1 MPKIIFLWT
10 DLALFA
16 LLLAVLTYA
25 WYVSRS
31 PALRATWARVA
42 RNTPAM
48 CSAVVLLVFVVIG
61 LLDSLHYQPR
71 LPPVAAATSATSAT
85 PATSSTSTTTSTSST
100 STASST
106 SSTKVVAPIYAP
118 KVMSVLDA
126 LLEDTAFARPE
137 KTYSAPLAWLQFTK
151 ESILQEGGEPR
162 RDFPRLRFGGKHLT
176 APEAQWVADIS
187 KRLAAGLLAGL
198 LVACALI
205 VLTLGFAGRGRREI
219 SEIGNEVGSHQR
231 DDLQHAAR
239 SARERA
245 WVSFAHQVWRGETEI
260 PWRAI
265 LITTTLLCL
274 VFGAVFG
281 LASGYHVLGTDRTG
295 NDVLW
300 QALKSIRTAWGIGS
314 LATVAMLP
322 PALIFGISAGYF
334 KGWIDDVIQYLY
346 TTLTSIPGVLLI
358 GACVLMMQVYIDAH
372 PGLFPTS
379 AQRAD
384 LRLFLLCMILGLTGW
399 AGLCRLLRAE
409 ALKLRELEY
418 VQAARAFGISHV
430 RIMAR
435 HLLPNVMH
443 IVLITVVLQFSGL
456 VLYEAVLSYLGIG
469 VDPSMNSFG
478 SMIEK
483 ARLEMSRDPMIWWSL
498 LTAFLFMLTLVL
510 SANLFSDAV
519 RDAFDPRTRVFRPK
533 RFKLGARAL
542 RSSSGAAT
550 ASDAVTTPS
559 TPLSLDTASVASRLN
574 GTTVRTISPIVPTP
588 AAPSVLTVTDLD
600 IAIDTDDQVRLA
612 VKALALT
619 IHRGE
624 TFALVGESGSGKSMT
639 AMALMRLLPEAL
651 RVVNGRIDLQGTDL
665 THLSEAEMRSVR
677 GARAGMIFQEP
688 GTSLNPVMRIGEQIR
703 EPIERHTALRG
714 AQARAR
720 AVQWLGRVGIPDPEV
735 RIDDYPFQFSGGQ
748 KQRIMIAIAL
758 AAEPELLIADEPT
771 TALDVTVQAQVLA
784 LLADIQKELGM
795 AVLLITHDLAVVRH
809 VADTVALMRHSEIVE
824 TAPADQFFI
833 APKHPY
839 ARELFDAIP
848 TFAKRGRALTA
859 QGQGKGRESD
869 FAPPS
874 IIGTVTSSGHTES
887 AAHSERP
894 NIKTAEVLHVD
905 QLQVHYPIRKG
916 LLRRIVAYNKVV
928 QGVSFALHANETLA
942 LVGGSGCGKTTVAK
956 TLLRLLDGSALIKGS
971 AVVEGSNILQAS
983 GATLNALRGQVQIVF
998 QDPFASLDPR
1008 MRVGAILQEGIVAL
1022 RPEWSAAEQAR
1033 RMAYLLER
1041 VGLPANAALRYPHEF
1056 SGGQRQRIAIARAL
1070 AVEPKILILDEP
1082 TSALDV
1088 SVQAQILDLLQDLQ
1102 RETGMAYLFI
1112 THNFG
1117 VVEYFADRVAV
1128 MDSGYIVELGSAAQV
1143 LQSPKH
1149 AVTKELLAAVPRLN
1163 FIVTR
1168 P

>member
-10 DLALFA
+10 DIALFA
-16 LLLAVLTYA
+16 LLFAVLAYA
-25 WYVSRS
+25 WSVSRS
-31 PALRATWARVA
+31 PALRATWGRVA

-48 CSAVVLLVFVVIG
+48 CSAVVLCVFVVIG

-71 LPPVAAATSATSAT
+71 LPQVAGAPAAA
-85 PATSSTSTTTSTSST
+85 
-100 STASST
+100 
-106 SSTKVVAPIYAP
+106 APMYAP
-118 KVMSVLDA
+118 KVLSVLDA

-151 ESILQEGGEPR
+151 ESILQDGGQPR

-176 APEAQWVADIS
+176 APDDQWGADVA
-187 KRLAAGLLAGL
+187 KRLILGVLVGL
-198 LVACALI
+198 LVACSMI
-205 VLTLGFAGRGRREI
+205 VLALSLVGRGRREAPV
-219 SEIGNEVGSHQR
+219 SEQDFGSQHRSDRLRPVGSAPE
-231 DDLQHAAR
+231 LAR
-239 SARERA
+239 VA
-245 WVSFAHQVWRGETEI
+245 FALQVWRGETEV

-274 VFGAVFG
+274 LFGAVFG

-300 QALKSIRTAWGIGS
+300 QALKSIRTAWVIGS

-334 KGWIDDVIQYLY
+334 KGWIDDVIQYIY

-358 GACVLMMQVYIDAH
+358 GACVLMMQVYINTH

-498 LTAFLFMLTLVL
+498 LTAFLFMLALVL

-519 RDAFDPRTRVFRPK
+519 RDAFDPRTRAFRPK
-533 RFKLGARAL
+533 RFKLGARSLRLTIPATIQVPIAESEAAL
-542 RSSSGAAT
+542 VGGAT
-550 ASDAVTTPS
+550 MV
-559 TPLSLDTASVASRLN
+559 TPL
-574 GTTVRTISPIVPTP
+574 P
-588 AAPSVLTVTDLD
+588 AAPVVLNVTDLD
-600 IAIDTDDQVRLA
+600 IALDTDDQVRFA
-612 VKALALT
+612 VVALALT

-651 RVVNGRIDLQGTDL
+651 RVVAGRIELQGTDL
-665 THLSEAEMRSVR
+665 TRLSEAGMRSVR
-677 GARAGMIFQEP
+677 GARVGMIFQEP
-688 GTSLNPVMRIGEQIR
+688 GTSLNPVMRIGDQIL

-720 AVQWLGRVGIPDPEV
+720 AVQWLGRVGIPEPKM

-809 VADTVALMRHSEIVE
+809 VANTVALMRHGEIVE
-824 TAPADQFFI
+824 TAPADQFFSS
-833 APKHPY
+833 PKHPY

-848 TFAKRGRALTA
+848 TFAKRGRALSA
-859 QGQGKGRESD
+859 QGQVREGLKQGD
-869 FAPPS
+869 IAR
-874 IIGTVTSSGHTES
+874 V
-887 AAHSERP
+887 SEM
-894 NIKTAEVLHVD
+894 TEVLRVD

-916 LLRRIVAYNKVV
+916 LLRRVVAYNKVV
-928 QGVSFALHANETLA
+928 QDVSFTLHANETLA
-942 LVGGSGCGKTTVAK
+942 LVGGSGCGKTTIAK
-956 TLLRLLDGSALIKGS
+956 ALLRLLEGSAAIKGA
-971 AVVEGSNILQAS
+971 AVVDHTNILQAS
-983 GATLNALRGQVQIVF
+983 GATLKALRSQIQIVF

-1008 MRVGAILQEGIVAL
+1008 MRVGVILQEGIVAL
-1022 RPEWSAAEQAR
+1022 RPEWSATEQTR
-1033 RMAYLLER
+1033 RIAYLLER
-1041 VGLPANAALRYPHEF
+1041 VGLPENSALRYPHEF

-1128 MDSGYIVELGSAAQV
+1128 MDAGHIVELGTAAQV
-1143 LQSPKH
+1143 LQAPAH
-1149 AVTKELLAAVPRLN
+1149 ALTKELLAAVPRLD
-1163 FIVTR
+1163 FL
-1168 P
+1168 

>member
-10 DLALFA
+10 DVALFA

-25 WYVSRS
+25 WHVSRS

-71 LPPVAAATSATSAT
+71 LPPVVTSSSTTSATASPGAGTAAKTSSAT
-85 PATSSTSTTTSTSST
+85 TAT
-100 STASST
+100 
-106 SSTKVVAPIYAP
+106 APIYAP
-118 KVMSVLDA
+118 KVKSLLDA

-137 KTYSAPLAWLQFTK
+137 KTYSAPLAWLQYTK

-176 APEAQWVADIS
+176 MPDEQWGADVT
-187 KRLAAGLLAGL
+187 KRLLLGLLVGL
-198 LVACALI
+198 LVACLLI
-205 VLTLGFAGRGRREI
+205 VLMLSLVGRGRREVLV
-219 SEIGNEVGSHQR
+219 SEQDLGSQQPHNRQHAVGSVPEQTR
-231 DDLQHAAR
+231 VAFAR
-239 SARERA
+239 
-245 WVSFAHQVWRGETEI
+245 QVWRGETEV

-265 LITTTLLCL
+265 FITMTVVCLL
-274 VFGAVFG
+274 FGAVFG

-300 QALKSIRTAWGIGS
+300 QALKSIRTAWVIGS

-334 KGWIDDVIQYLY
+334 KGWIDDVIQYVY

-372 PGLFPTS
+372 PGMFPTS

-418 VQAARAFGISHV
+418 VQAARAFGISHL

-435 HLLPNVMH
+435 HLLPNLMH

-483 ARLEMSRDPMIWWSL
+483 ARLEMSRDPMIWWNL
-498 LTAFLFMLTLVL
+498 LTAFLFMLALVL

-519 RDAFDPRTRVFRPK
+519 RDAFDPRTRAFRPK
-533 RFKLGARAL
+533 RFKLSVPALGSNEGATTGAT
-542 RSSSGAAT
+542 SSAT
-550 ASDAVTTPS
+550 S
-559 TPLSLDTASVASRLN
+559 
-574 GTTVRTISPIVPTP
+574 
-588 AAPSVLTVTDLD
+588 SVLKVAGLD
-600 IAIDTDDQVRLA
+600 IALDTDDQVRFA

-651 RVVNGRIDLQGTDL
+651 RVVGGRIDLQGTEL
-665 THLSEAEMRSVR
+665 TQLSEAAMRSVR

-688 GTSLNPVMRIGEQIR
+688 GTSLNPVMRIGDQIL

-720 AVQWLGRVGIPDPEV
+720 AVQWLGRVGIPEPEV

-784 LLADIQKELGM
+784 LLADIQKEFGM
-795 AVLLITHDLAVVRH
+795 AVLLITHDLAVVRQ
-809 VADTVALMRHSEIVE
+809 VADTVSLMRHGEIVE
-824 TAPADQFFI
+824 TAPAEQFFVS
-833 APKHPY
+833 PKHAY

-848 TFAKRGRALTA
+848 TFAKRGRALSA
-859 QGQGKGRESD
+859 QGQARAGLGGSGSD
-869 FAPPS
+869 AS
-874 IIGTVTSSGHTES
+874 Q
-887 AAHSERP
+887 A
-894 NIKTAEVLHVD
+894 TAVLQVD

-928 QGVSFALHANETLA
+928 QGVSFTLHANETLA

-956 TLLRLLDGSALIKGS
+956 TLLRLLDGSASINGS
-971 AVVEGSNILQAS
+971 AIVERTNILQAS
-983 GATLNALRGQVQIVF
+983 GAELKALRSQIQIVF

-1008 MRVGAILQEGIVAL
+1008 MRVGAILQEGIAAL

-1033 RMAYLLER
+1033 RIAYLLER
-1041 VGLPANAALRYPHEF
+1041 VGLPENAALRYPHEF

-1128 MDSGYIVELGSAAQV
+1128 MDAGHIVELGTAAEV
-1143 LQSPKH
+1143 LQAPSH
-1149 AVTKELLAAVPRLN
+1149 VVTKELLAAVPRLD
-1163 FIVTR
+1163 FA
-1168 P
+1168 